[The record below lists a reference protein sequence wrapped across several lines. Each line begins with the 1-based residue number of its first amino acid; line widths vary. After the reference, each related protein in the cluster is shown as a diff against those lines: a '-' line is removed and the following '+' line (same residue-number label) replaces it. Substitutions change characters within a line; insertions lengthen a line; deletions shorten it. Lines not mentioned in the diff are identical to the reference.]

1 METVTLGWIV
11 ASVAVL
17 VALIK
22 GLKYLHKTTK
32 EWITDLLQEP
42 FDGINKRIDELTKKV
57 DDVDIATSKNFLVAK
72 IAEVDKGNK
81 LDEIEKERFWEQYE
95 HYKKR
100 GGNSY
105 IQRKVDELKESGKL

>member
-11 ASVAVL
+11 GSVAVL

-32 EWITDLLQEP
+32 EWVASLLKEP

-95 HYKKR
+95 HYKKI

>member
-1 METVTLGWIV
+1 M
-11 ASVAVL
+11 
-17 VALIK
+17 
-22 GLKYLHKTTK
+22 
-32 EWITDLLQEP
+32 
-42 FDGINKRIDELTKKV
+42 
-57 DDVDIATSKNFLVAK
+57 ATSKNFLVAK

-95 HYKKR
+95 HYSKI